1 MLKCNQGLLL
11 LKRENIFY
19 FSRFTGSKSILFLT
33 QNKKYIFIQEKYY
46 EQVKQQCEGFEIIL
60 EKNIDVMEKIKNIAL
75 ENSIDEI
82 LFEEETILLLEYRK
96 LEKIGISLTNG
107 NQLLYNLRMIK
118 SEFELKAI
126 KKSCEIVE
134 KAISSVMSKLKLP
147 MSERELALLLE
158 FEAKKLGADS
168 IDFLI
173 VVSGERGA
181 LPHGRPSNKE
191 LLPNEFVTID
201 FGVVYG
207 GYHSDI
213 TRTFFLGNTCS
224 DKLKEI
230 YNIVKEAQEL
240 GLSLVKEGVST
251 RFIDKSVR
259 EYIKQFNYDKFFVHG
274 LGHGIGIEGHELP
287 YLNETQDYILK
298 ENMVIT
304 IEPGIYIEGIGGV
317 RIEDTVIV
325 KKDGFVNLTPSSKE
339 FKEIDL
345 C

>member
-82 LFEEETILLLEYRK
+82 LFEEETISLLEYRK